1 MRGELIVVA
10 GLALG
15 LAGLFGACSSPD
27 HEAKRL
33 EMYRQDSTFCSK
45 YATKREEAR
54 ELLAWTWPQGSLEER
69 MKQEFARTQQD
80 LNNLVGKLAG
90 MGERMA
96 ADREACML
104 GQGWEKEWLVDMAA
118 KKKARREDCE
128 RRHSG
133 RLWVCR

>member
-1 MRGELIVVA
+1 MTLRMRGELIVMA

-15 LAGLFGACSSPD
+15 FVVFGGCGSQD

-33 EMYRQDSTFCSK
+33 EMYREDSAYCSK

-54 ELLAWTWPQGSLEER
+54 ELLAWTWPKGSFVER
-69 MKQEFARTQQD
+69 MKQRIKQETAAPEQD
-80 LNNLVGKLAG
+80 AG
-90 MGERMA
+90 MADRMT

-104 GQGWEKEWLVDMAA
+104 GQGWEKEWLVDLAA
-118 KKKARREDCE
+118 KEKARLADCE